1 MKYLL
6 ALASLVA
13 LAGSSAFAAEK
24 QFQIV
29 SEKLSYRNVATVE
42 SESEFETFT
51 GRTSNV
57 TGALNFDPATRK
69 GSGKI
74 VIDVATIDTGIAL
87 RNEHM
92 RGEGWMNSA
101 KFPTIV
107 FETTRVERQ
116 SGDNYKVTGKLTL
129 HGITKTVSTTARV
142 RYRAAGPETKQA
154 GFEGDVLQISSKF
167 NIKLSDYGITVPA
180 NIKSKVSNEVTLG
193 ISAYALAK

>member
-1 MKYLL
+1 MRNLFL
-6 ALASLVA
+6 LASLPLA
-13 LAGSSAFAAEK
+13 FAGSVFAAEK

-57 TGALNFDPATRK
+57 TGAIKFDPATKK

-74 VIDVATIDTGIAL
+74 VIDVASIDTGIEL

-92 RGEGWMNSA
+92 RGAGWMDSA
-101 KFPTIV
+101 KYPTIV
-107 FETTRVERQ
+107 FETTKVEKS

-129 HGITKTVSTTARV
+129 HGVTKTVSTSARV
-142 RYRAAGPETKQA
+142 RYRAAGPATKQA

-167 NIKLSDYGITVPA
+167 NIKLSDYGIVVPA

>member
-42 SESEFETFT
+42 IESKFETFP

-107 FETTRVERQ
+107 FETTRDEGQ
-116 SGDNYKVTGKLTL
+116 S
-129 HGITKTVSTTARV
+129 
-142 RYRAAGPETKQA
+142 
-154 GFEGDVLQISSKF
+154 
-167 NIKLSDYGITVPA
+167 
-180 NIKSKVSNEVTLG
+180 
-193 ISAYALAK
+193 